1 MAHESGDSD
10 VVVQVQGE
18 SESAAAWT
26 PVGGAACAATEAAG
40 AACIDGRE
48 HDTGQEDLDPVDA
61 ERRDAVK
68 G

>member
-1 MAHESGDSD
+1 M
-10 VVVQVQGE
+10 QGE

-26 PVGGAACAATEAAG
+26 PVGGAACAAPEAAG